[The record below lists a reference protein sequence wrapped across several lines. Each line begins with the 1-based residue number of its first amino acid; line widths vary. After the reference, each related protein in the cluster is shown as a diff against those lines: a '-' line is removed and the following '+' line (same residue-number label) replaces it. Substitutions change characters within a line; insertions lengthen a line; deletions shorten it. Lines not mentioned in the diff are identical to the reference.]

1 MESGHGYHYGIN
13 RNKMTN
19 KNILIG
25 VTGSIAAY
33 KIAHLVRLLV
43 KEKAN
48 VKVIMTEAATDFIT
62 PFTLS
67 TLSKNPVHVAFANK
81 ETGEWINHVELGLW
95 ADVFLIAPASANTL
109 AKCVTG
115 ICDNLLQVA
124 YLSARCKVLFAPA
137 MDLDMYQ
144 HGSTQ
149 ANLAILK
156 SYGNVIIEPNDGE
169 LASGLTGKGRM
180 AEPEELIEALK
191 KEFAFEPLLDKKTV
205 VITAG
210 PTQEDIDPV
219 RFISNHS
226 SGKMGFELARA
237 FSQSGAK
244 VHLVAGP
251 SALPDVMGVE
261 RTNVRSA
268 QEMYEAVRNLHASAD
283 IVIFSAAVAD
293 YKPETVATQKIKKK
307 DAEMFIEL
315 DKTIDIAATLGE
327 LKRENQIHVG
337 FALETNDE
345 FQNAKGK
352 LERKNFDMIVLNSLQ
367 DKGAGF
373 RYDTNKI
380 TIFDQNGGEQSFDLK
395 SKEEVAQDIKNSVLV
410 YLASKTL

>member
-1 MESGHGYHYGIN
+1 
-13 RNKMTN
+13 MTLQN

-25 VTGSIAAY
+25 ITGSIAAY

-48 VKVIMTEAATDFIT
+48 VKVIMTEAATEFIT
-62 PFTLS
+62 PLTIS
-67 TLSKNPVHVAFANK
+67 TLSKNPVHLAFSNK
-81 ETGEWINHVELGLW
+81 ETGEWTNHVELGLW
-95 ADVFLIAPASANTL
+95 ADVFLIAPATANTL

-115 ICDNLLQVA
+115 ICDNLLQAV

-156 SYGNVIIEPNDGE
+156 SYGNIIIEPNDGE
-169 LASGLTGKGRM
+169 LASGLSGKGRM
-180 AEPEELIEALK
+180 AEPDELVEALK
-191 KEFAFEPLLDKKTV
+191 KEFSFEPLLDKKTV

-237 FSQSGAK
+237 FSLGGAK
-244 VHLVAGP
+244 VYLVAGP
-251 SALPDVMGVE
+251 SALPDILGVE
-261 RTNVRSA
+261 RINVRSA
-268 QEMYEAVRNLHASAD
+268 QEMYQAVSNLHEKAD

-327 LKRENQIHVG
+327 QKREGQIHVG

-380 TIFDQNGGEQSFDLK
+380 TIFDQNGGEKSFELK
-395 SKEEVAQDIKNSVLV
+395 SKEEVAQDIKDSVLA

>member
-1 MESGHGYHYGIN
+1 
-13 RNKMTN
+13 MTN

-33 KIAHLVRLLV
+33 KIAYLVRLLI
-43 KEKAN
+43 KEGAH
-48 VKVIMTEAATDFIT
+48 VKVIMTEAAREFIS
-62 PFTLS
+62 PLTLS
-67 TLSKNPVHVAFANK
+67 TLSKNPVHVAFANQ
-81 ETGEWINHVELGLW
+81 ETGEWTNHVELGLW
-95 ADVFLIAPASANTL
+95 ADVFLIAPATANVM

-115 ICDNLLQVA
+115 VCDNLLQA
-124 YLSARCKVLFAPA
+124 TYLSARCKVLFAPA

-156 SYGNVIIEPNDGE
+156 SYGNGIIEPNEGE
-169 LASGLTGKGRM
+169 LASGLSGKGRM
-180 AEPEELIEALK
+180 AEPEELIEVLQR
-191 KEFAFEPLLDKKTV
+191 EFSREPLLEKKTV

-226 SGKMGFELARA
+226 SGKMGFEIARA
-237 FSQSGAK
+237 FSRAGAH
-244 VHLVAGP
+244 VYLVAGP
-251 SALPDVMGVE
+251 SALSDVMGVE
-261 RTNVRSA
+261 RINVRTA
-268 QEMYEAVRNLHASAD
+268 QQMYEAVSGLHEQAD

-327 LKRENQIHVG
+327 LKKENQIHVG

-345 FQNAKGK
+345 FVNAKGK

-380 TIFDQNGGEQSFDLK
+380 TIFDKNGGEKSFELK
-395 SKEEVAQDIKNSVLV
+395 SKEEVAEDIKNTVLS
-410 YLASKTL
+410 YLATKAL

>member
-1 MESGHGYHYGIN
+1 
-13 RNKMTN
+13 MTLKH

-25 VTGSIAAY
+25 ITGSIAAY
-33 KIAHLVRLLV
+33 KIATLVRLLV
-43 KEKAN
+43 KENAN
-48 VKVIMTEAATDFIT
+48 VKVIMTEAATEFIT
-62 PFTLS
+62 PLTIS
-67 TLSKNPVHVAFANK
+67 TLSKNPVHVAFSNK
-81 ETGEWINHVELGLW
+81 ETGEWTNHVELGLW

-115 ICDNLLQVA
+115 ICDNLLQAA
-124 YLSARCKVLFAPA
+124 YLSARCKVFFAPA

-156 SYGNVIIEPNDGE
+156 SYGNEIIEPNDGE
-169 LASGLTGKGRM
+169 LASGLNGKGRM
-180 AEPEELIEALK
+180 AEPEELVDVIK
-191 KEFAFEPLLDKKTV
+191 REFGRDNRLAGKRV

-219 RFISNHS
+219 RYISNHS
-226 SGKMGFELARA
+226 SGKMGFELAGA
-237 FSQSGAK
+237 FSLAGAE
-244 VHLVAGP
+244 VTLVTGP
-251 SALPDVMGVE
+251 SSLSDITHVN
-261 RTNVRSA
+261 RINVRSA
-268 QEMYEAVRNLHASAD
+268 QEMYEAVLNLHHDAD

-293 YKPETVATQKIKKK
+293 YKPSTVATQKIKKQ

-380 TIFDQNGGEQSFDLK
+380 TIFDQNGGEQFFELK
-395 SKEEVAQDIKNSVLV
+395 SKEEVAQDIKNAVVL
-410 YLASKTL
+410 YLESKTL